1 MRKILFILSYISFA
15 IPSLSQTLTPRVICS
30 GYGSGQGGG
39 IKLNYTIGE
48 TFVTTLRSGGTV
60 LTQGFHQ
67 PEINPVVQPSA
78 ICPNDSSLQCII
90 DIPAL
95 EFSNLEGS
103 TFQVNVLTSDNII
116 ASTGCA
122 ITLIR
127 TWTVEF
133 NNGQTNYSQVCTA
146 TYTILDTT
154 APALISISPDAS
166 IECSAFGGVQSIP
179 DATFT
184 DNCAGAPVVTE
195 SYTESMS
202 GCDHVITISWTATD
216 ACGNQTTARAQLTI
230 YDHTSPVFTYVPAG
244 GTFSCEQ
251 GINFRGEAEA
261 DDNCEVV
268 TISHSDNIIEGNCE
282 NAYTIVRT
290 WTATDACGNAS
301 SAQTVYEVVDQT
313 APYFTSVPSDITVAC
328 DSQIPATVASAAD
341 ACDSDVTVTYQDNWV
356 SGDNN
361 CSRVY
366 ERVYTAVDNCGHAVT
381 ASHLI
386 TVIDNVA
393 PVFEGTPSITL
404 SCGEVNPYSIYITAS
419 DNCGTVNID
428 VLYDEPTITGCG
440 SYVRHYG
447 AYDNCGNSSYFNQ
460 TIYIVDDVAPVASVE
475 PDDYTVEC
483 GQAWSAAE
491 VTFTDNCNGIL
502 NETNNVVT
510 NGNSCSMTYIFIWT
524 ATDAC
529 GNTTTVDQV
538 ITVEDNTAPVLEV
551 PASYNVECN
560 IDVFFESAQATDNC
574 SAEVSIVES
583 IDTIRNGCS
592 ISYVRTFTA
601 TDVCGNVSVGTQT
614 INVIDTTSPSLNNCP
629 NDIQLPLT
637 ASIPAIASITA
648 SDNCDADVSITYSET
663 CIGCAGSSS
672 NTMSLLTPVR
682 PAANTCLYPYDWAMA
697 LFSLPSQYRWYQLDT
712 AVPATMVDSNDSTLT
727 LTGRVFNVLNPSAGF
742 DFNVTYAHGMDW
754 ATWSTTGIHGFK
766 ADCGGVAAN
775 HFDWM
780 YYIMQSSAATELT
793 GWGDYAGT
801 QLQLTHAPSNQYFG
815 LQVGQGA
822 NNYNNVNAAGGWFLY
837 SGQLLVNGQPVNS
850 GLTASLGDFAFE
862 LKPDETRTIIRNWT
876 ATDDCGNTSTCSQ
889 TINFAATNN
898 CNGVDIGTS
907 CDDNNSCTINDVIG
921 ADCTCAGTFADSD
934 QDGVCNADDLCF
946 GPEPGSGCNDNNP
959 CTVNDI
965 VGVDCVCAGTSA
977 DDDHDNICNALD
989 PCLGVPIAANTP
1001 QNLSVSCNQE
1011 IPDFNPAF
1019 YMADGSE
1026 VFLTH
1031 TASVV
1036 NEGCQTRVIEVWT
1049 ATNSC
1054 NEFTSVYRTVT
1065 QTDDTAP
1072 VLEGIPADRTVAC
1085 QSAENTLV
1093 YPTATDDCSATE
1105 ISYTYER
1112 IDGDCPNNYTKHYVF
1127 TAVDACGN
1135 SSSEEYNVYVRD
1147 QIAPIIETY
1156 GIDGRQISCIGE
1168 IANRPFTATDNCSDV
1183 SLSYSMIDYMVG
1195 SFHIVET
1202 TCQAVDAC
1210 GNTSYEVIVDT
1221 TALGNVGSPCDDGL
1235 YCTTNDVVTSDCSC
1249 VGSLIDNN
1257 GNYICD
1263 FIDNFTI
1270 SVNSLSFCPG
1280 ETITLAVSQPITGLN
1295 YFWSNNAS
1303 GTSIQVSPAQSATYS
1318 VSTVIDGQTLHAS
1331 VNLIALPVNVFY
1343 ADTDGDGYG
1352 NIQNAVNSCQ
1362 STLLGYVMNSSDCND
1377 SNANVFIGASCDD
1390 NDPCTANDIISADC
1404 SCAGIFADSDNDGT
1418 CDANDL
1424 CVGPEP
1430 GAACDDGDECTIND
1444 TVQADCTCV
1453 GTFVDT
1459 DEDGTCDAYDVCFG
1473 PEPGSRCED
1482 GNPCTF
1488 NEKVTE
1494 DCTCVGELYVPSVG
1508 QQTAFACGSYQ
1519 WNGNTYSLSGDYEFH
1534 SPTATGCDSTTVLH
1548 LTIAQ
1553 PTSSSSSASACG
1565 SYQWNG
1571 NTYTQSGTY
1580 TYLST
1585 NAAGCQHTSSLNLT
1599 INILSTAPTAANAS
1613 QTTVSAGASVT
1624 LTVSGG
1630 ALGTGAQWKWY
1641 KGSCGGTLVGTG
1653 ASITTAVSA
1662 TTTYY
1667 VRAEGTCNTTACAS
1681 VIVTV
1686 QTAVCGP
1693 QSVLA
1698 SATTICSGSSTT
1710 LSVVGSTGTGGTWKW
1725 YKNGCGSG
1733 TAVGTGATLTVS
1745 PTANTTYYVRSEGG
1759 SCGITTCLSVVINV
1773 NAPPAKPG
1781 EITGLSSGLCNRQSV
1796 VYSVGN
1802 CTGASSYQWT
1812 VPSGV
1817 TIISGQGTA
1826 SITVNFSAS
1835 IGTNNSCGSSS
1846 ICVRSGNSCG
1856 WSAYQCLELRLAPTA
1871 PSSISGN
1878 SAPCRNQVNTYT
1890 IAAVSGA
1897 TSYVWAVPSGCT
1909 IQSGQGTTSINV
1921 MVGSTSGNVTV
1932 TAVNA
1937 CGQSTQATKSIR
1949 PKSCATAMPMLLE
1962 LWPNPTSERVFFAHG
1977 ENTPELLE
1985 IYDMLGRDIYRGQ
1998 WIGEFDVTGLASGI
2012 YFVRATYAGESEVK
2026 RMEVVK

>member
-1 MRKILFILSYISFA
+1 MKHITLTIILLSGLITT
-15 IPSLSQTLTPRVICS
+15 SLAQTLTPRVICS
-30 GYGSGQGGG
+30 GYGAGQGGG

-48 TFVTTLRSGGTV
+48 TFVTTLRSGNTV

-67 PEINPVVQPSA
+67 PEITLCPSA
-78 ICPNDSSLQCII
+78 PLVTN
-90 DIPAL
+90 PAA
-95 EFSNLEGS
+95 N
-103 TFQVNVLTSDNII
+103 
-116 ASTGCA
+116 
-122 ITLIR
+122 ITLECNY
-127 TWTVEF
+127 VVPQYDPGFYME
-133 NNGQTNYSQVCTA
+133 NGTAVTTEVTSSETFDGCTRVITETYIGTNVCG
-146 TYTILDTT
+146 DTT
-154 APALISISPDAS
+154 TVVRTITQVDSTSPVIEATWIERS
-166 IECSAFGGVQSIP
+166 FECSA
-179 DATFT
+179 
-184 DNCAGAPVVTE
+184 
-195 SYTESMS
+195 
-202 GCDHVITISWTATD
+202 
-216 ACGNQTTARAQLTI
+216 AQ
-230 YDHTSPVFTYVPAG
+230 
-244 GTFSCEQ
+244 
-251 GINFRGEAEA
+251 
-261 DDNCEVV
+261 
-268 TISHSDNIIEGNCE
+268 II
-282 NAYTIVRT
+282 
-290 WTATDACGNAS
+290 W
-301 SAQTVYEVVDQT
+301 
-313 APYFTSVPSDITVAC
+313 PSV
-328 DSQIPATVASAAD
+328 
-341 ACDSDVTVTYQDNWV
+341 
-356 SGDNN
+356 
-361 CSRVY
+361 
-366 ERVYTAVDNCGHAVT
+366 TAVDNCFNAELTYTEETIPGDCI
-381 ASHLI
+381 S
-386 TVIDNVA
+386 N
-393 PVFEGTPSITL
+393 
-404 SCGEVNPYSIYITAS
+404 YSIERTYTAF
-419 DNCGTVNID
+419 D
-428 VLYDEPTITGCG
+428 
-440 SYVRHYG
+440 
-447 AYDNCGNSSYFNQ
+447 ACGNSS
-460 TIYIVDDVAPVASVE
+460 TLIVTAILIDSTAPIIDNLPEGGTLSCLGEINFDGVLVSDNCSEVTTSVS
-475 PDDYTVEC
+475 TVETHTSA
-483 GQAWSAAE
+483 GLVAVAEYQA
-491 VTFTDNCNGIL
+491 V
-502 NETNNVVT
+502 
-510 NGNSCSMTYIFIWT
+510 
-524 ATDAC
+524 DAC
-529 GNTTTVDQV
+529 GNSSIASVMFVAPLGFPGSPCDDGLICTTNDVVD
-538 ITVEDNTAPVLEV
+538 E
-551 PASYNVECN
+551 
-560 IDVFFESAQATDNC
+560 NC
-574 SAEVSIVES
+574 
-583 IDTIRNGCS
+583 GCS
-592 ISYVRTFTA
+592 GTLIDNDNNNVCDYV
-601 TDVCGNVSVGTQT
+601 DG
-614 INVIDTTSPSLNNCP
+614 L
-629 NDIQLPLT
+629 
-637 ASIPAIASITA
+637 SITA
-648 SDNCDADVSITYSET
+648 SSLSFCLGEEITLSITNPIAGINYLWSNNQGGLSIAVSPTASASYSVSAIIDNQHFTASIQLNALPTYTFYPDADGDGLGDALSSITSCNEVVLGYVMNNSD
-663 CIGCAGSSS
+663 C
-672 NTMSLLTPVR
+672 
-682 PAANTCLYPYDWAMA
+682 
-697 LFSLPSQYRWYQLDT
+697 
-712 AVPATMVDSNDSTLT
+712 NDSD
-727 LTGRVFNVLNPSAGF
+727 VNVYPG
-742 DFNVTYAHGMDW
+742 
-754 ATWSTTGIHGFK
+754 
-766 ADCGGVAAN
+766 AA
-775 HFDWM
+775 
-780 YYIMQSSAATELT
+780 
-793 GWGDYAGT
+793 
-801 QLQLTHAPSNQYFG
+801 
-815 LQVGQGA
+815 
-822 NNYNNVNAAGGWFLY
+822 
-837 SGQLLVNGQPVNS
+837 
-850 GLTASLGDFAFE
+850 
-862 LKPDETRTIIRNWT
+862 
-876 ATDDCGNTSTCSQ
+876 
-889 TINFAATNN
+889 
-898 CNGVDIGTS
+898 
-907 CDDNNSCTINDVIG
+907 CDDNNPCTVNDVIG

-934 QDGVCNADDLCF
+934 QDGVCNADDLCY
-946 GPEPGSGCNDNNP
+946 GPEPGTSCNDNNP

-1054 NEFTSVYRTVT
+1054 NESTSVYRTVT

-1072 VLEGIPADRTVAC
+1072 VLEGIPADRTIAC

-1093 YPTATDDCSATE
+1093 YPTATDDCSATD

-1135 SSSEEYNVYVRD
+1135 SSSEVYNVYVRD
-1147 QIAPIIETY
+1147 QIAPIIDTY

-1183 SLSYSMIDYMVG
+1183 SLSYSMIDYIVG

-1235 YCTTNDVVTSDCSC
+1235 YCTTNDVVTADCNC

-1280 ETITLAVSQPITGLN
+1280 ETITLAVSQPITDLN
-1295 YFWSNNAS
+1295 YFWSNNAI
-1303 GTSIQVSPAQSATYS
+1303 GTSIQVSPAQSTTYA
-1318 VSTVIDGQTLHAS
+1318 VSAVIDGQTLHAS

-1343 ADTDGDGYG
+1343 ADNDGDGYG
-1352 NIQNAVNSCQ
+1352 DIQDAVNSCQ
-1362 STLLGYVMNSSDCND
+1362 STLLGYVMNSSDCSD
-1377 SNANVFIGASCDD
+1377 SNANIFIGASCND

-1404 SCAGIFADSDNDGT
+1404 TCAGTFADSDNDGT

-1430 GAACDDGDECTIND
+1430 GAACDDGDDCTIND
-1444 TVQADCTCV
+1444 TVQSDCTCV

-1494 DCTCVGELYVPSVG
+1494 DCACVGILYVPGVG

-1519 WNGNTYSLSGDYEFH
+1519 WNGNTYTQSGDYEFH

-1571 NTYTQSGTY
+1571 STYTQSGTY

-1585 NAAGCQHTSSLNLT
+1585 NAAGCQHTSILNLT
-1599 INILSTAPTAANAS
+1599 INTLSTAPTAANAS
-1613 QTTVSAGASVT
+1613 QTTVSAGASIT

-1667 VRAEGTCNTTACAS
+1667 VRAEGTCNTTVCAS
-1681 VIVTV
+1681 VTVTV

-1693 QSVLA
+1693 QSVSA

-1773 NAPPAKPG
+1773 NALPAKPG

-1802 CTGASSYQWT
+1802 CAGASSYQWT

-1937 CGQSTQATKSIR
+1937 CGQSTQANKSIR